1 MPTCFFERKE
11 RCFMGYRT
19 RMLIFLM
26 CMTVIAGMGCATSR
40 SHFSVFGDR
49 SERQLFLIAGF
60 NNESEEV
67 LSGSGNLE
75 WVFAQVDV
83 HSDSLYDADEGIGT
97 DKFETIPDPLEPMNR
112 AFFHFND
119 KLYLWLLKPIAKGY
133 KWVVPEPIRES
144 IHNFFSNLA
153 MPVRGVN
160 CLLQGKIKGFGTE
173 MTRFFLNSTL
183 GVAGFGDPA
192 KVLLN
197 IEERDEDFGQTL
209 GFFGIGPGIYIN
221 WPIFGPSSI
230 RDSIGSAGDAFLDPM
245 HYVIPHTKYN
255 ISIKGGSLVNET
267 SLRLGEYES
276 LKKSALD
283 PYISLRDAY
292 NQYRINKIKK

>member
-1 MPTCFFERKE
+1 
-11 RCFMGYRT
+11 MGYRT
-19 RMLIFLM
+19 RILIFLL
-26 CMTVIAGMGCATSR
+26 CVTVIAGMGCATKQ
-40 SHFSVFGDR
+40 SHLSIFGDR
-49 SERQLFLIAGF
+49 SERPLFLINGF

-67 LSGSGNLE
+67 LFGNRKLE
-75 WVFAQVDV
+75 LVFAQVDPTL
-83 HSDSLYDADEGIGT
+83 DSLYDLDEGVET
-97 DKFETIPDPLEPMNR
+97 DEFDTISDPIEPMNR

-119 KLYLWLLKPIAKGY
+119 KLYLWLLKPIATGY
-133 KWVVPEPIRES
+133 KWVVPEPIRDS

-173 MTRFFLNSTL
+173 MTRFLLNSTL

-209 GFFGIGPGIYIN
+209 GFFGIGHGIYIN

-230 RDSIGSAGDAFLDPM
+230 RDTIGSAGDAFLDPIN
-245 HYVIPHTKYN
+245 YVVPHTKYK
-255 ISIKGGSLVNET
+255 ISLKGGNLLNET

-276 LKKSALD
+276 FKKSALD

-292 NQYRINKIKK
+292 NQYRKNEIRK

>member
-1 MPTCFFERKE
+1 MRYSAKMF
-11 RCFMGYRT
+11 
-19 RMLIFLM
+19 IFLL
-26 CMTVIAGMGCATSR
+26 CVAVIAGIGCATSH
-40 SHFSVFGDR
+40 SNFSVFEDR
-49 SERQLFLIAGF
+49 SEGRLFLIAGF
-60 NNESEEV
+60 NNESDEV
-67 LSGSGNLE
+67 LFGNRNLE
-75 WVFAQVDV
+75 LVFAQVDSP
-83 HSDSLYDADEGIGT
+83 SDSLYDLDEEIET
-97 DKFETIPDPLEPMNR
+97 DEFDTISDPLEPVNR

-119 KLYLWLLKPIAKGY
+119 KLYLWLLKPIATGY
-133 KWVVPEPIRES
+133 KWVVPEPIRGS

-173 MTRFFLNSTL
+173 ITRFLLNSTL

-209 GFFGIGPGIYIN
+209 GFFGIGAGIYIN

-230 RDSIGSAGDAFLDPM
+230 RDTIGSAGDAFLDPIQ
-245 HYVIPHTKYN
+245 YVVPHSKYN
-255 ISIKGGSLVNET
+255 ISLKGGALLNET
-267 SLRLGEYES
+267 SLRIGEYES

-292 NQYRINKIKK
+292 NQYRKNKIRK